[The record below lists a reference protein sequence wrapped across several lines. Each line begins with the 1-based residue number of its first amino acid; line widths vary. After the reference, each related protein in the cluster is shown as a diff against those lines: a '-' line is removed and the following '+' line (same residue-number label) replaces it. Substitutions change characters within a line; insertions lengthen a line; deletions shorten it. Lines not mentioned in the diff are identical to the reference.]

1 MDTFE
6 THEKLIAEG
15 CSTQNFAINS
25 NGSDVYCLCNTNGF
39 WSVFYTERGID
50 HPPIFSSISEEAAC
64 KFFYDHIM
72 KMEHWHIVG
81 FYKDNNL
88 AEAMES
94 KLSNLGIRFVRND
107 IPAYQAQNDP
117 RFRIFIVGKDI
128 FRFKDVFGEP
138 YISYA

>member
-1 MDTFE
+1 
-6 THEKLIAEG
+6 
-15 CSTQNFAINS
+15 
-25 NGSDVYCLCNTNGF
+25 
-39 WSVFYTERGID
+39 
-50 HPPIFSSISEEAAC
+50 
-64 KFFYDHIM
+64 M
-72 KMEHWHIVG
+72 KMEHWHLVG

-88 AEAMES
+88 VEAMES